1 MKIIIN
7 SGPRVRRKRFKI
19 IKVGAF
25 IKQTEIKT
33 IRMRIILAVGVL
45 CGLICLVG
53 PFGLFGV
60 LGLFGTCGLLGL
72 RGMI

>member
-1 MKIIIN
+1 MNVIVN

-33 IRMRIILAVGVL
+33 IRMCIILTVGVL